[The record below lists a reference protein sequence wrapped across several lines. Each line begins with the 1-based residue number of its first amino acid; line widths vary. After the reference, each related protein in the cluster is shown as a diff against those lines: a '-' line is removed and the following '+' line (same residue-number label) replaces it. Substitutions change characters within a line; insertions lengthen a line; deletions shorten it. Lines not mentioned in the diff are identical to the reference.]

1 MKTSFSIL
9 SSITLLIICLFFP
22 LTGLTQQQ
30 PNENSITKDISLT
43 HIDGNTTLNLDLS
56 KHLGLTGAELKK
68 LAENLSIG
76 VLEKT
81 PDTAKGVTI
90 EMLKP
95 IESTFQPKALV
106 LREIITYPPKV
117 MGVLY
122 ESKKEN
128 WLNNSKDLSEKLVEE
143 FDKVITQFQSEII
156 SPQNT
161 ILIKIYNTTKSRINL
176 KNWKIR
182 ITYGTMPD
190 DNTERVIDGMSNV
203 NVGKW
208 KPAKSHKPIEP
219 LYEFYGVTLSR
230 KIDFELLNDTTK
242 TQNEQLSAISDGTLK
257 AGWDMKKSPN
267 LPQWIEIH
275 NTTGQLKHMKDP
287 LILVIPNKKSEY

>member
-22 LTGLTQQQ
+22 LTGSTQQQ
-30 PNENSITKDISLT
+30 PNENPITKDISLT

-56 KHLGLTGAELKK
+56 KHLGLTNAELKK
-68 LAENLSIG
+68 LADSLSIG

-95 IESTFQPKALV
+95 IESTFHPNALV
-106 LREIITYPPKV
+106 LREIITYPAKV

-128 WLNNSKDLSEKLVEE
+128 WLNSKDLSEKLVEE
-143 FDKVITQFQSEII
+143 FDKVKTPFQSEII

-203 NVGKW
+203 NVGEW
-208 KPAKSHKPIEP
+208 KPAKSPKPIEP
-219 LYEFYGVTLSR
+219 RYESYGVTLSR

-242 TQNEQLSAISDGTLK
+242 TQNEQLSAISDGTRK
-257 AGWDMKKSPN
+257 TGWDMKKSPN
-267 LPQWIEIH
+267 LPQWVEIQDL
-275 NTTGQLKHMKDP
+275 TGQLKHMKDP
-287 LILVIPNKKSEY
+287 LILVIPNKK